1 MRSGWRIAAPAL
13 LLVALAGCNHK
24 QPSAAPPLAAQ
35 APVRPIGQMAEMIP
49 PMPPLPPYVDDQPI
63 MLNTSV
69 PPDAPAITAA
79 PPPRHTRRHAK
90 PADSTQQESA
100 KTAPP
105 PSPPANTEVASSQP
119 SENSPIGQLS
129 TANSDT
135 TTADRQTM
143 TDQINATENGL
154 NHIHRSLSSEEQKT
168 VALARTFVTKA
179 REALKT
185 DDLDGA
191 KNYSTKAKLL
201 LEELTKQ

>member
-1 MRSGWRIAAPAL
+1 
-13 LLVALAGCNHK
+13 
-24 QPSAAPPLAAQ
+24 
-35 APVRPIGQMAEMIP
+35 MAEMIP
-49 PMPPLPPYVDDQPI
+49 PMPPLPPYVDDRPI

-69 PPDAPAITAA
+69 PPDAPATTAA
-79 PPPRHTRRHAK
+79 TPPKRTRRHVK
-90 PADSTQQESA
+90 PTDSAQQEA
-100 KTAPP
+100 GKTAPATT
-105 PSPPANTEVASSQP
+105 PPANAEVASSQP

-135 TTADRQTM
+135 TTADRQVM
-143 TDQINATENGL
+143 TDEINATENGL
-154 NHIHRSLSSEEQKT
+154 NRIHRSLNSEEQKT

-201 LEELTKQ
+201 LEELTKP

>member
-13 LLVALAGCNHK
+13 LLVALAGCNRK
-24 QPSAAPPLAAQ
+24 PQSAAPPLAAQ
-35 APVRPIGQMAEMIP
+35 APPRPIGQMAEMIP
-49 PMPPLPPYVDDQPI
+49 PMPPLPPYIDDRPI

-69 PPDAPAITAA
+69 PPDAPATAVA
-79 PPPRHTRRHAK
+79 TPPKRTRRHVK
-90 PADSTQQESA
+90 PADSTQQEAA
-100 KTAPP
+100 KNTPATTPP
-105 PSPPANTEVASSQP
+105 PSTEVATSQP

-129 TANSDT
+129 TANSDA